1 MSFVPSAWRLP
12 IGVIVLCGCLIGV
25 VSFGARA
32 GFGLFL
38 APISAEFQWGR
49 EVFALSI
56 AIQNLVWGAAQPF
69 TGMLA
74 DKYGSARVLVIGAL
88 IYAGGVALMAYS
100 SEPWQ
105 MHMTAGVLVGLGT
118 AFASFMIVMATMAR
132 KVTPKWRTLVMGIA
146 TASGSIGQFTMVP
159 LGQAFL
165 KAYGWHTA
173 LLLLAAILL
182 LIIPLSSAVTGK
194 GAPAPGMR
202 DQTVREAFGEAFRLR
217 SYNLLVAGFFV
228 CGFHVAFILVHMP
241 AYIADK
247 GLPPETGATALAFVG
262 LFNIVGSIGAGY
274 IGGKFSKKFSLAAI
288 YIARSMAIAAFVL
301 LPTTETTVYMF
312 AAAMGL
318 LWLSTV
324 PFTSGLVAQFFGLR
338 YMAMLF
344 GFVFFSHQVGS
355 FIGVW
360 LGGKLYDA
368 YGTYDV
374 VWWLSVALGVAAAVV
389 HLPIREAPAP
399 RLAPA
404 AA

>member
-1 MSFVPSAWRLP
+1 MSFVPPTWRLP
-12 IGVIVLCGCLIGV
+12 IGVIVLCGCLIGI

-38 APISAEFQWGR
+38 TPISAEFHWGR

-56 AIQNLVWGAAQPF
+56 AIQNLIWGLGQPF
-69 TGMLA
+69 AGMLA
-74 DKYGSARVLVIGAL
+74 DKYGSGRVVAVGAVV
-88 IYAGGVALMAYS
+88 YAAGVALMAYS

-105 MHMTAGVLVGLGT
+105 MHLTAGVLVGLGT

-132 KVTPKWRTLVMGIA
+132 RVTPKWRSLVLGIA

-165 KAYGWHTA
+165 KAYGWHVA
-173 LLLLAAILL
+173 LLLLAACLL
-182 LIIPLSSAVTGK
+182 VVIPLSTTVTGK
-194 GAPAPGMR
+194 GAPTPGMR
-202 DQTVREAFGEAFRLR
+202 DQTIREAVGEAFAHR

-241 AYIADK
+241 SYIVDR
-247 GLPPETGATALAFVG
+247 GLPPETGATALALVG
-262 LFNIVGSIGAGY
+262 FFNIIGSLTAGFV
-274 IGGKFSKKFSLAAI
+274 GGKFSKKYSLAAI
-288 YIARSMAIAAFVL
+288 YFARAIAIALFVT
-301 LPTTETTVYMF
+301 LPISQFTVYLF

-324 PFTSGLVAQFFGLR
+324 PLTSGLVAQFFGLR

-344 GFVFFSHQVGS
+344 GVVFLSHQVGS

-360 LGGKLYDA
+360 LGGKLYDS

-374 VWWLSVALGVAAAVV
+374 VWWLSVALGVAAAII

-399 RLAPA
+399 RLAA
-404 AA
+404 AAA